1 MDYALEPIKTYE
13 LNTLEAIKEAVI
25 NEKRLTPTEE
35 ISEKFLASLKGV
47 SDKTRESYR
56 KGVKNFF
63 KYCELHN
70 IERVEEEDITNYY
83 NSLVERIGKEHNGLT
98 INSVNLFIVSLR
110 KLYKF
115 LEKKGIKN
123 LASDLKS
130 VKTTRQP
137 KKDPLT
143 KEQALELLRSIDTTT
158 EVGKRDYAIITLLL
172 HAGLRTIELERA
184 NVEDLRTLGSKQVLQ
199 VQGKGHKEKDDYV
212 KLTLA
217 PYNAIMDYLSIR
229 KNVKSTDA
237 LFTSLSDRSNGQRLK
252 TRSIREIVKNRLK
265 AININTDRIT
275 THSLRHSA
283 ITFALLGGAT
293 IQEAQAIARHERID
307 TTLIYAHNLD
317 KLKSNYEE
325 SIDNYLAS

>member
-1 MDYALEPIKTYE
+1 MDYALQPVRNYE
-13 LNTLEAIKEAVI
+13 LNTLEAIKDALI
-25 NEKRLTPTEE
+25 NEKRLIPTEE
-35 ISEKFLASLKGV
+35 IIESFLSSLKGV
-47 SDKTRESYR
+47 SDKTKETYR

-63 KYCELHN
+63 NFCENEN
-70 IERVEEEDITNYY
+70 ITTVEEEDITNYY
-83 NSLVERIGKEHNGLT
+83 NYLVSRIGQEEKGLT
-98 INSVNLFIVSLR
+98 INSVNMFLTSLR
-110 KLYKF
+110 KLYKY

-130 VKTTRQP
+130 IKTTRQP

-158 EVGKRDYAIITLLL
+158 EIGKRDYAIIELLL

-184 NVEDLRTLGSKQVLQ
+184 NIEDLRTLGNKTVLQ

-212 KLTLA
+212 KLTKA
-217 PYNAIMDYLSIR
+217 PYNAIMEYLSIR
-229 KNVKSTDA
+229 KDA
-237 LFTSLSDRSNGQRLK
+237 KLSDPLFISLSDRSRGQRLK

-265 AININTDRIT
+265 AIGINTDRIT
-275 THSLRHSA
+275 SHSLRHSA

-293 IQEAQAIARHERID
+293 LQEAQAIARHERID

-325 SIDNYLAS
+325 TIDNYLAS

>member
-1 MDYALEPIKTYE
+1 MDYALEPTKTYE
-13 LNTLEAIKEAVI
+13 LNTLEAIKDALI
-25 NEKRLTPTEE
+25 NEKRLNPNEE
-35 ISEKFLASLKGV
+35 VIEMFLASLKGK
-47 SDKTRESYR
+47 SDKTKETYR

-63 KYCELHN
+63 KYCEDKQ
-70 IERVEEEDITNYY
+70 ITIVEEEDITNYY
-83 NSLVERIGKEHNGLT
+83 NDLISRIGKEEKGLT
-98 INSVNLFIVSLR
+98 INSVNMFITSLR

-123 LASDLKS
+123 LASDLES
-130 VKTTRQP
+130 VKSTRQP

-143 KEQALELLRSIDTTT
+143 KEQALDLLASIDRTT
-158 EVGKRDYAIITLLL
+158 EEGKRDYAIIELLL

-184 NVEDLRTLGSKQVLQ
+184 NVEDLRTLGNKTILR

-212 KLTLA
+212 KLTKA

-229 KNVKSTDA
+229 KDA
-237 LFTSLSDRSNGQRLK
+237 KLKDPLFTSLSDRSRGQRLK
-252 TRSIREIVKNRLK
+252 TRSLREIVKNRLK

-293 IQEAQAIARHERID
+293 IQEAQALARHERID

-317 KLKSNYEE
+317 KLKSDYEE
-325 SIDNYLAS
+325 TIDNYLES